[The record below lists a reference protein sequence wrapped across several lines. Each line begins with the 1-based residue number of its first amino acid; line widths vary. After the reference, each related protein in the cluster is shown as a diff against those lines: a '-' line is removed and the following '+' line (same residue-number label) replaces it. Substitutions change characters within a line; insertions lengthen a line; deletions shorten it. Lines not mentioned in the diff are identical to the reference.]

1 MGNRKIYFN
10 EEVELTEKQRK
21 KYKAGKLYLK
31 SLRNEF
37 NENEYGCIFD
47 DSTKNFHLYPYEEEN
62 ILAEMQK
69 CINDIMDEFKKNSEI
84 EIVETRAALEQRID
98 EEIGEKILIY
108 TNNNRGGELKYNKK
122 IVSKLYRYITA
133 YKNGVIYELNFM
145 RYFCD
150 KENRVNCIINAIQY
164 DRIVK
169 SNSIKLFKKTINH
182 NGMKYP
188 SSYEN
193 QHQLEKK
200 ITDNKEKDFCYN
212 PPVNFENI
220 KEIAENFISFIN
232 VCDQIDKKV

>member
-1 MGNRKIYFN
+1 MGNRKICFN
-10 EEVELTEKQRK
+10 EEVEMTERK

-47 DSTKNFHLYPYEEEN
+47 DSTNNFHLYPYEEEN

-69 CINDIMDEFKKNSEI
+69 CINDIMDELKKNSEI

-108 TNNNRGGELKYNKK
+108 TNNKKNGGYLNCDYKR
-122 IVSKLYRYITA
+122 VSNLYRYITA
-133 YKNGVIYELNFM
+133 YKNGVIYELNLM

-169 SNSIKLFKKTINH
+169 SNSIKLFKKTINY
-182 NGMKYP
+182 NGLKYP
-188 SSYEN
+188 TSYEN
-193 QHQLEKK
+193 QRQLEKK

-212 PPVNFENI
+212 PPVNFDDI
-220 KEIAENFISFIN
+220 KGIAENFISFIN
-232 VCDQIDKKV
+232 LCDQIDKNV